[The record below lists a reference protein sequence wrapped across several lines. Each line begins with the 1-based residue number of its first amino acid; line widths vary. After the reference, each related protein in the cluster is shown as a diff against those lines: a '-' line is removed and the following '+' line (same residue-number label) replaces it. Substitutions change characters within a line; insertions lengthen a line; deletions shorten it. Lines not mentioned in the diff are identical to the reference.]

1 MTRLLT
7 VALLLA
13 VAAGLAYYSR
23 GQEAGCQQGY
33 DLAEIQAVNQLAVT
47 LVNKSVATSKNLQQR
62 QAEAYSKVYGLT
74 QESDMQP
81 IDWKGHE

>member
-33 DLAEIQAVNQLAVT
+33 DLAEIQAVNQLAGT
-47 LVNKSVATSKNLQQR
+47 NKLVATSKNLLQR
-62 QAEAYSKVYGLT
+62 QANAYSNVYGLT

-81 IDWKGHE
+81 IRWER